1 MRDINLELGGVLL
14 DMAALAGNSQRAW
27 GYKRAARAGT
37 GAFTLPV
44 TFPSRIAEKGDGKTT
59 PEELMAASHAVCY
72 AMVLT
77 NTISKQGGK
86 ASKVRV
92 TATVTADKSDA
103 GIKVVSSHLKAVVE
117 GLEGIDKGKLTE
129 LATGAEKGCP
139 ISNAI
144 RGSVAIT
151 VEASAV

>member
-1 MRDINLELGGVLL
+1 MAEFSRHADVDWTGGLI
-14 DMAALAGNSQRAW
+14 DGN
-27 GYKRAARAGT
+27 GKTTAGT
-37 GAFTLPV
+37 GAFSLPV

-59 PEELMAASHAVCY
+59 PEELLASAHAVCY
-72 AMVLT
+72 AMVLV

-92 TATVTADKSDA
+92 TATVTGEKSDA
-103 GIKVVSSHLKAVVE
+103 GLKVVSSKLTATVE
-117 GLEGIDKGKLTE
+117 GLEGIDSGTLQE

-144 RGSVAIT
+144 RGNVAISVDART
-151 VEASAV
+151 A

>member
-1 MRDINLELGGVLL
+1 MATFARHADVEWTGNLM
-14 DMAALAGNSQRAW
+14 DGNGSA
-27 GYKRAARAGT
+27 KAGT

-44 TFPSRIAEKGDGKTT
+44 TFPSRIAPEGDGKTT

-77 NTISKQGGK
+77 NTIAKQGGK
-86 ASKVRV
+86 SRRVKV

-103 GIKVVSSHLKAVVE
+103 GITVVSSHLKAVVE
-117 GLEGIDKGKLTE
+117 GLEGIEAGKLSE

-144 RGSVAIT
+144 RGSVNIT
-151 VEASAV
+151 VEAQAV

>member
-1 MRDINLELGGVLL
+1 MATFARHADLEWTGTL
-14 DMAALAGNSQRAW
+14 MEGNGTAT
-27 GYKRAARAGT
+27 AGT

-44 TFPSRIAEKGDGKTT
+44 TFPSRIAERGDGKTT

-72 AMVLT
+72 GMVLT
-77 NTISKQGGK
+77 NTIGKQGGK
-86 ASKVRV
+86 ARRVRV
-92 TATVTADKSDA
+92 TATVTGDKSDA
-103 GIKVVSSHLKAVVE
+103 GLKVVSSHLKATVE
-117 GLEGIDKGKLTE
+117 GLEGIDKSELSE

-151 VEASAV
+151 VEAQAV